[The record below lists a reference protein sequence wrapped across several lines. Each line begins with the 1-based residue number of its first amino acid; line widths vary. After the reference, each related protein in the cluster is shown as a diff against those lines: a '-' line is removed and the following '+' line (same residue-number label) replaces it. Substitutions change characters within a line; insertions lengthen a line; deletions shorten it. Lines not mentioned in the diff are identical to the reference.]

1 MPNSLITIIVPVY
14 NSEKTLHRCVDSI
27 LDQTYQNFEI
37 LLINDGSKD
46 HSGDICDE
54 YAKRDTR
61 VRVFHKENN
70 GVSAARNTGL
80 DNAKGAWVSFVDSD
94 DWISSEYLNV
104 LYKEAIV
111 TNADVVTCDFF
122 EVGRNGIRMCNA
134 FDWSAKNF
142 TDINSIGKG
151 QLLSVVIS
159 LSYGTVWNSIIAKDL
174 INMRDLRFDI
184 NYKYG
189 EDTLFMFQVY
199 MYASLSRHIMRPLY
213 YYDRTNELSATN
225 NITCQYYKN
234 RLSIICREFD
244 LLKETRY
251 INDTHKD
258 LIFEIL
264 DRCCP
269 LIFSIQEYPIITEA
283 LSRVSNKSIILNNR
297 FSKKQ
302 RIALWLLKNGW
313 GQVLYSIVPTNK

>member
-54 YAKRDTR
+54 YAKSDTR
-61 VRVFHKENN
+61 GRVFHKENK

-122 EVGRNGIRMCNA
+122 EVVRNGIRMCNA
-134 FDWSAKNF
+134 FDW
-142 TDINSIGKG
+142 
-151 QLLSVVIS
+151 
-159 LSYGTVWNSIIAKDL
+159 
-174 INMRDLRFDI
+174 
-184 NYKYG
+184 
-189 EDTLFMFQVY
+189 
-199 MYASLSRHIMRPLY
+199 
-213 YYDRTNELSATN
+213 
-225 NITCQYYKN
+225 
-234 RLSIICREFD
+234 
-244 LLKETRY
+244 
-251 INDTHKD
+251 
-258 LIFEIL
+258 
-264 DRCCP
+264 
-269 LIFSIQEYPIITEA
+269 
-283 LSRVSNKSIILNNR
+283 
-297 FSKKQ
+297 
-302 RIALWLLKNGW
+302 
-313 GQVLYSIVPTNK
+313 